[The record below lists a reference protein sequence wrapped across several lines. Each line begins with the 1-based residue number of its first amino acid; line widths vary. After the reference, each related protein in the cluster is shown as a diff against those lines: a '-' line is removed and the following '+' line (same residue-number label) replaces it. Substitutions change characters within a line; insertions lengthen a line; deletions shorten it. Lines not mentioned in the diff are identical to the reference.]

1 MNTLKSNKCSPPKLS
16 QTTVERN
23 YLRVDA
29 GGGVRL
35 RIARDG
41 VERDG
46 EEIHRV
52 GLALLHLTDPNHPPS
67 STHKHTR
74 TLRRVRGNGE
84 ATTWGEV
91 ENEEKR
97 GYYLVVMNRV
107 PRGSGA
113 REPRATAA
121 ARSTRTSS
129 SPAAELRWGAPSAA
143 MSAKA

>member
-1 MNTLKSNKCSPPKLS
+1 VNTLKSNKCSPPKLS

-52 GLALLHLTDPNHPPS
+52 GLALLHLTDPNHPPGGDEQGPGG
-67 STHKHTR
+67 
-74 TLRRVRGNGE
+74 LRRAGAEGD
-84 ATTWGEV
+84 
-91 ENEEKR
+91 
-97 GYYLVVMNRV
+97 
-107 PRGSGA
+107 GSGA
-113 REPRATAA
+113 LDAD
-121 ARSTRTSS
+121 
-129 SPAAELRWGAPSAA
+129 ELLPGGGVEVGGAVGGDVGEGVEA
-143 MSAKA
+143 